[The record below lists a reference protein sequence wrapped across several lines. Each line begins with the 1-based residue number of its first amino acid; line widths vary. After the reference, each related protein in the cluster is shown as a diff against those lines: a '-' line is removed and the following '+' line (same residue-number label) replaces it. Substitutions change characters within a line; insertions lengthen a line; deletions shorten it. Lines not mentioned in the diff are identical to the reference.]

1 MSAKKHIEYDQKL
14 AERIRLG
21 DRNAFAQ
28 LYRTYYKD
36 LCRFAFRYV
45 RSPDLAEEMVQDVF
59 LNIWRRHAEWQEGV
73 NPKSYLF
80 RSVRN
85 RSLDYLKHRNVE
97 LKWEHESRSN
107 ESENQTPSPDI
118 IYENEE
124 LTKAVQK
131 AIERLP
137 DRRRTIFLL
146 SREHELTYQE
156 IAEVLEISIK
166 TVETQMGRS
175 LKMLREILSRH

>member
-1 MSAKKHIEYDQKL
+1 MPKVYDIEKDREL

-28 LYRTYYKD
+28 LYRIYYEN
-36 LCRFAFRYV
+36 LCRFALRFV
-45 RSPDLAEEMVQDVF
+45 NSTDLAEEMVQDVF
-59 LNIWRRHAEWQEGV
+59 LNVWRKRTEWPKGV

-85 RSLDYLKHRNVE
+85 RSLDYLKHRKVE
-97 LKWEHESRSN
+97 LKWENEVRSGTPDQHN
-107 ESENQTPSPDI
+107 PSPDSI
-118 IYENEE
+118 LENNE
-124 LTKAVQK
+124 LAR
-131 AIERLP
+131 AIQEAIDRLP
-137 DRRRTIFLL
+137 DRRKTIFLL

-156 IAEVLEISIK
+156 IADVLEISVK

-175 LKMLREILSRH
+175 LKMLREILSGH